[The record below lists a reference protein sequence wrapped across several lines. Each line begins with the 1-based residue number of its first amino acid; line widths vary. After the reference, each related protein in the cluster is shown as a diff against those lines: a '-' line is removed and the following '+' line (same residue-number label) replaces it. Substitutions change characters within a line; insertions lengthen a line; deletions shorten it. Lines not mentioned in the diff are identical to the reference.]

1 MAELFINMSQPVEG
15 QPAPV
20 STLLTVRDGRAPF
33 RAAGS
38 FAAVLE
44 S

>member
-33 RAAGS
+33 WSSVAL
-38 FAAVLE
+38 AAVLE
-44 S
+44 R